1 MQYVLVLINDESEVF
16 MNKVVIVTGGSKGI
30 GFDIVNTLAR
40 NSYTVVFTYNTS
52 EENALLLK
60 NKFDNVFPFRIDF
73 QSESDISSLVDFAVN
88 KFGKVDLL
96 INNVGVDLVKQIQ
109 DISNDDFDR
118 VINVN
123 LKTAFILSRGVS
135 KNMIKNHRGNI
146 INISSIWGIVG
157 ASMESVYSI
166 SKAGIDGL
174 TKSLAKELGP
184 SNIRVNSIAPGFI
197 DTNMNSFLSANEK
210 QKIIDEIPLGR
221 IGKPSDISNV
231 VMMLENCDYITGQI
245 IQVNGGWNI

>member
-1 MQYVLVLINDESEVF
+1 
-16 MNKVVIVTGGSKGI
+16 MNKVALVTGGSKGI
-30 GFDIVNTLAR
+30 GFSIVNALAE
-40 NSYTVVFTYNTS
+40 NNYIVVFTYNSS

-60 NKFDNVFPFRIDF
+60 NKFDNVFPFKINF
-73 QSESDISSLVDFAVN
+73 HIENDISSLVDFTIG
-88 KFGKVDLL
+88 KFGKIDLL
-96 INNVGVDLVKQIQ
+96 INNAGVDLIKQIQ
-109 DISNDDFDR
+109 DISDNEFDK
-118 VINVN
+118 IIGIN
-123 LKTAFILSRGVS
+123 LKTAFILSREVS

-146 INISSIWGIVG
+146 INISSIWGVIG

-166 SKAGIDGL
+166 SKSGLDGL

-197 DTNMNSFLSANEK
+197 DTDMNSFLGDDEK
-210 QKIIDEIPLGR
+210 QKILDEIPLGR